1 MTLFLLVSSKVETRL
16 KSCFWRGFTP
26 SNPDQLSKLDRN
38 TPSRVAGEKM
48 IFSPT
53 IRVYLLTMSRVAR
66 PLRYRRMPLDIH
78 LLSAGYAT
86 SLLNA
91 RRQHSSAN
99 AGYVAFLLF
108 YFLNEFFKKLLSF
121 CQLS

>member
-16 KSCFWRGFTP
+16 KSCVWRGFTP
-26 SNPDQLSKLDRN
+26 SNPGQLSKLDRN
-38 TPSRVAGEKM
+38 PPSRVAGEKM

-91 RRQHSSAN
+91 RRQHSSAKRVMLPSCIFN
-99 AGYVAFLLF
+99 LQTTFLKI
-108 YFLNEFFKKLLSF
+108 N
-121 CQLS
+121 